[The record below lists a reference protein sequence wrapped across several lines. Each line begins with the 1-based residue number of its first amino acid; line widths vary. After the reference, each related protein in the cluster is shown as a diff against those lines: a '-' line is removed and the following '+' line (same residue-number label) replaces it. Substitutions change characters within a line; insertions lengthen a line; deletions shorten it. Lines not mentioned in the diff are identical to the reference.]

1 MKKRVWMRLGV
12 TVMLS
17 ENEITEIAKG
27 SQAGKGVIQ
36 DLFNIGK
43 FSLDGETY
51 IPSRPGSDSE
61 WPVKEDVE
69 YSY

>member
-1 MKKRVWMRLGV
+1 MKKTVWMRLGV

-17 ENEITEIAKG
+17 EKEISEISSG
-27 SQAGKGVIQ
+27 SAAGKGIIQ

-43 FSLDGETY
+43 FSLAGETY
-51 IPSRPGSDSE
+51 IPSRPGSDKK
-61 WPVKEDVE
+61 WPVEDDVE